1 MQKFIITGGQP
12 LIGEVRI
19 AGAKNAVRKM
29 MAAAA
34 LTDEAGVLHN
44 VPRISDV
51 MIMRETMSDIG
62 FDVRRVGGDSLRITA
77 QDANWLFVP
86 LEAAAK
92 MRSSFI
98 LLGPLLTRFGRV
110 IISNPGG
117 DRIGRRPVDLHVF
130 AMESLGAEVEYKNG
144 YYFASAPSGLRG
156 ARIAFP
162 YVTVMGTENA
172 LLAATLARATTLIE
186 NAAQE
191 PEVDDLIA
199 MLSSMGAQ
207 ISRVAPHRIEVE
219 GVTSL
224 RGAEHRVIG
233 DRLEAGTFAIA
244 AATTG
249 GDVTIR
255 GVNPGH
261 LGAFLEV
268 LDCMGVPV
276 EILAP
281 SDSAADPDA
290 DAAIAADAGS
300 AADPDAE
307 SAADA
312 DSAADGDSAAD
323 AGLRVRAAASYAP
336 AAVETQ
342 PYPGFA
348 TDLQAPLAVHMT
360 QADGVSTIHE
370 TIYEDRLDYTTELCK
385 MGAVVEVLDE
395 RRCSIAGPTP
405 LHGREVSI
413 ADLRAGA
420 TLVLAALAAAETS
433 VISGV
438 EHVDRGYEQ
447 IESKLVAL
455 GAQIHR
461 IDA

>member
-1 MQKFIITGGQP
+1 MQKFIVTGGAP
-12 LIGEVRI
+12 LRGEVRVS
-19 AGAKNAVRKM
+19 GAKNSVLKL

-34 LTDEAGVLHN
+34 LTDEPVVLSN

-51 MIMRETMSDIG
+51 SIMRETMADIG
-62 FDVRRVGGDSLRITA
+62 FDIRREGDDRLEVHAGSG
-77 QDANWLFVP
+77 DWLFVP

-117 DRIGRRPVDLHVF
+117 DRIGRRPVDLHVQ
-130 AMESLGAEVEYKNG
+130 AMEQLGAEIEYKNG
-144 YYFASAPSGLRG
+144 YYFARALDGLRG
-156 ARIAFP
+156 ARIEFP

-172 LLAATLARATTLIE
+172 LLAAVMARGTTVIE

-191 PEVDDLIA
+191 PETEDLVA
-199 MLSSMGAQ
+199 LLTAMGAQ
-207 ISRVAPHRIEVE
+207 IERTGPHRLEIQ
-219 GVTSL
+219 GVDRL
-224 RGAEHRVIG
+224 HGAEHAVIG

-244 AATTG
+244 AAITG
-249 GDVTIR
+249 GSVEIHGAD
-255 GVNPGH
+255 PAH

-268 LDCMGVPV
+268 LGSMGVPF
-276 EILAP
+276 ERT
-281 SDSAADPDA
+281 DD
-290 DAAIAADAGS
+290 
-300 AADPDAE
+300 
-307 SAADA
+307 
-312 DSAADGDSAAD
+312 
-323 AGLRVRAAASYAP
+323 GLRVESAGAYQPAS
-336 AAVETQ
+336 VETQ

-348 TDLQAPLAVHMT
+348 TDLQAPLAVLMT
-360 QADGVSTIHE
+360 QADGDSTIHE
-370 TIYEDRLDYTTELCK
+370 TIYEDRLDYTMELVK
-385 MGAVVEVLDE
+385 MGAVIEVQDE
-395 RRCSIAGPTP
+395 RHACIAGPTP

-420 TLVLAALAAAETS
+420 TMVLAALAAEETS

-447 IESKLVAL
+447 IEAKLVAL